1 MEDKKYILYVK
12 IDGEHHTILSY
23 AMTPEGA
30 IDNAVMLDSVDELYK
45 IVEEATQEEYA
56 FDIDIKEIRKIRK
69 LLPSNFSMD
78 FKLNENS

>member
-1 MEDKKYILYVK
+1 MKDKKYILYVQ
-12 IDGEHHTILSY
+12 IDGEEHTLLTY

-30 IDNAVMLDSVDELYK
+30 IDNAVMLDGVEELYK

-56 FDIDIKEIRKIRK
+56 FDINIQEIRKIRK

-78 FKLNENS
+78 FKLNENG